1 MLSIREES
9 SKKLD
14 PRVKR
19 TRQLLI
25 QALIDLIKERGF
37 QAISVQ
43 DLSERAGI
51 NRATFYAHFP
61 DKFALLEYFIRD
73 GFRQEIDQR
82 MLNSCQFSP
91 QNLRT
96 LIVAVCEFVSKV
108 HSHCVPSQSQ
118 FESSIETE
126 IKNQVYEL
134 LLEWLKQIGIGP
146 SLEQTATA
154 VSWAIYGL
162 ASQWSHAKDRQ
173 SVEEFADQVLPMV
186 SANFNLVSRMP

>member
-1 MLSIREES
+1 MLLIRNES
-9 SKKLD
+9 SEKLD

-25 QALIDLIKERGF
+25 QALIDLIKEEGF

-61 DKFALLEYFIRD
+61 DKFALLDYFIRE

-82 MLNSCQFSP
+82 MLNACQYSL

-96 LIVAVCEFVSKV
+96 LIVAVCEFVTKI
-108 HSHCVPSQSQ
+108 HSSCVPSQNQ
-118 FESSIETE
+118 FESSIESE
-126 IKNQVYEL
+126 IKNQVQGL
-134 LLEWLKQIGIGP
+134 LLKWLQQVGTGP
-146 SLEQTATA
+146 SLELTATA
-154 VSWAIYGL
+154 VSWSIYGL
-162 ASQWSHAKDRQ
+162 ASQWSHDKDRPA
-173 SVEEFADQVLPMV
+173 VEAFADQVLPMV
-186 SANFNLVSRMP
+186 SANFKLTPQNT